1 MSHSGEENWIVF
13 TRLLW
18 AGVLIVLICY
28 FVITVLFIGPLHESN
43 LLPTKEARVPNGLPD
58 FGINPILNV
67 VVVSYV
73 LPTNQVGGGY
83 TPD

>member
-1 MSHSGEENWIVF
+1 M
-13 TRLLW
+13 
-18 AGVLIVLICY
+18 
-28 FVITVLFIGPLHESN
+28 
-43 LLPTKEARVPNGLPD
+43 PNGLPD
-58 FGINPILNV
+58 FGIDHKSVILNV

>member
-1 MSHSGEENWIVF
+1 
-13 TRLLW
+13 
-18 AGVLIVLICY
+18 
-28 FVITVLFIGPLHESN
+28 
-43 LLPTKEARVPNGLPD
+43 VPNGLPD

>member
-1 MSHSGEENWIVF
+1 
-13 TRLLW
+13 
-18 AGVLIVLICY
+18 
-28 FVITVLFIGPLHESN
+28 VLFIGPLHESN

-58 FGINPILNV
+58 FGIDHKSVILNV